1 MGMGSS
7 DQVQRRFDGNFVV
20 NVVIVSLV
28 TARSLFTNNYKRTF
42 HLAICLS
49 VLVTAQDDSSH
60 SCNVPNSEIVFA
72 MNGINQIN

>member
-1 MGMGSS
+1 MFSLPGVCVGMGSS

-28 TARSLFTNNYKRTF
+28 TAHSLFTNNYKRTF

-49 VLVTAQDDSSH
+49 ALVTAQDGSSH
-60 SCNVPNSEIVFA
+60 
-72 MNGINQIN
+72 